1 MLSYATLGSNDR
13 QAARRF
19 YDATLAPLG
28 LKSTYADDEFCGY
41 GPDAPDAK
49 AFLWI
54 CKPYDDAPATV
65 GNGSMLALAAATR
78 AQVDAVHAA
87 ALAAGGRCEGR
98 PGLRDYGPN
107 FYAAYFRDLDGN
119 KLAVVCTAAE
129 A

>member
-13 QAARRF
+13 QAAKRF

-28 LKSTYADDEFCGY
+28 LKSTYADDAFCGY

-49 AFLWI
+49 AFLWL
-54 CKPYDDAPATV
+54 CKPYDGAPATP
-65 GNGSMLALAAATR
+65 GNGTKLALTAPKR

-87 ALAAGGRCEGR
+87 ALAAGGCCEGK
-98 PGLRDYGPN
+98 PGLRDYAPH